1 MLPSYV
7 TLPILI
13 LCLFSFAYQILCFFV
28 WVLEVSG
35 VHIFPVTVMYTF
47 GFGLSSVHALRV
59 QQGYTSLINK
69 LHVVLA
75 LLTPP
80 RRQTQYVFFP
90 ESGHEGFFR
99 EKRCHL
105 RLSSYTAGC
114 SAEVMAVFEDCHQTL
129 PKVLLK

>member
-1 MLPSYV
+1 MLQSYV

-13 LCLFSFAYQILCFFV
+13 LCLFSFAYQILCLFC
-28 WVLEVSG
+28 LG
-35 VHIFPVTVMYTF
+35 VGSFWRSYFPATVMYTF

-80 RRQTQYVFFP
+80 GRQTQ
-90 ESGHEGFFR
+90 
-99 EKRCHL
+99 
-105 RLSSYTAGC
+105 
-114 SAEVMAVFEDCHQTL
+114 
-129 PKVLLK
+129 